1 MSLKNSCGRSCAR
14 FATTPPSPQGGC
26 SDDLHRLCRRS
37 HPLRREKSRMPAAL
51 MKREGAEIALVK
63 FLQSRHVL
71 GKHSPT
77 KVALRKA
84 GRVSEPSRE
93 NAALQRNTHD
103 DADILLLREREEPLL
118 GILMQDVVYDL
129 NRVGLAGLDR
139 DDCISRGRDR
149 YAVGAD
155 FAFPFEPLEPL
166 EDLPAPP

>member
-71 GKHSPT
+71 GGET
-77 KVALRKA
+77 L
-84 GRVSEPSRE
+84 
-93 NAALQRNTHD
+93 AADRDVVLDLVDRPNPHD
-103 DADILLLREREEPLL
+103 DADILLLRER
-118 GILMQDVVYDL
+118 
-129 NRVGLAGLDR
+129 
-139 DDCISRGRDR
+139 
-149 YAVGAD
+149 
-155 FAFPFEPLEPL
+155 
-166 EDLPAPP
+166 